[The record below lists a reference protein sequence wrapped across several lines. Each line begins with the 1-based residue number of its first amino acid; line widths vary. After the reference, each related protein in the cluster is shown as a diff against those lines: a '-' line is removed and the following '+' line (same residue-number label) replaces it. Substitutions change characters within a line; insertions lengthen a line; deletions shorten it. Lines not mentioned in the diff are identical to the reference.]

1 MSGQRSCKLGSP
13 RPSLARDDGE
23 HGRLF
28 LCARCRAQVLICRSC
43 DRGQIYCNEGCA
55 REARGERQREAGR
68 RYQTSCRGRAAHASR
83 ARLYRARRKSVTHHG
98 PLSQSGRDD
107 PAPSTPPAAESQRSS
122 PRNLSMRSSCS
133 CQWCECRCSQFV
145 RQEFLRRRRGLSNR
159 WKLFVRRRPP

>member
-68 RYQTSCRGRAAHASR
+68 RYQTSGRGRAAHASR
-83 ARLYRARRKSVTHHG
+83 ARRYRARRKSVTHHG
-98 PLSQSGRDD
+98 PLLQSGRDD
-107 PAPSTPPAAESQRSS
+107 PAPSTPPAAESQPSS
-122 PRNLSMRSSCS
+122 PRNLSMRPSFF
-133 CQWCECRCSQFV
+133 CQWCECGCSQFV